1 MDSLMKAVSGL
12 KDRIV
17 KSPLERSVLEACS
30 DENWGSAN
38 TLLHDIAE
46 KTFNQEER
54 QTIMKTLWELLKS
67 PPKEWRRL
75 YKVLNLIEIL
85 MKFGSAPCLHEIQDE
100 AFKIRMLQDFSYREG
115 SEEKGIGVRDKSK
128 YICQML
134 NDKNFY
140 EEEKEKAKKTRS
152 KFSGVSSNTGY
163 TGKSDSSWRNDSY
176 DPYMSKSYQNE
187 SNYTRN
193 EPSHEFTRETG
204 YVEKRPPVEASDI
217 FRVPDVKPVRAE
229 VKTGVWQSDQGKVPV
244 TNKVI
249 KPLGTTSGPSVQ
261 SIFDVPSV
269 KKVHE
274 PAKVQDLLGDA
285 GFGGFVSAPQNDIFS
300 PSPSKLPNPPAPSFP
315 SIVSF
320 PPAPVSVPVSSP
332 NPIPTFQQGPLKTE
346 KPSTYN
352 NVLSGIFP
360 SNPSPFSQTAPNNL
374 SGVYLDP
381 KPSGSYPQ
389 QSQDF
394 TLLTGLYMPTNSVP
408 SPNPPHNQSNPIKP
422 NPTNQPMANSGLKVN
437 YNISNDSG
445 ATMEQIKLYGRTDF
459 SDFRA
464 APETMNKPKDLES
477 KLFNLDDL
485 QAGQPKPKE
494 IVKSRW

>member
-115 SEEKGIGVRDKSK
+115 SEEKGIGVRDKAK
-128 YICQML
+128 YICSML
-134 NDKNFY
+134 NDRNYY

-152 KFSGVSSNTGY
+152 KFSGMTSNTGY

-176 DPYMSKSYQNE
+176 DPYVSKSYQNE
-187 SNYTRN
+187 SSYTRS
-193 EPSHEFTRETG
+193 EPSREYTRETA
-204 YVEKRPPVEASDI
+204 YVEKKPSAEVSDI
-217 FRVPDVKPVRAE
+217 FKVPDVKPV
-229 VKTGVWQSDQGKVPV
+229 KTGVWQDDQKKAPV
-244 TNKVI
+244 VNMSI
-249 KPLGTTSGPSVQ
+249 KPLSSTSGPSVQ
-261 SIFDVPSV
+261 SIFDVPNV

-274 PAKVQDLLGDA
+274 PAKTQDLLGDA
-285 GFGGFVSAPQNDIFS
+285 GFGGFVSAPQNDIFPS
-300 PSPSKLPNPPAPSFP
+300 SPSKLPSPPAPSFP
-315 SIVSF
+315 SVTTF
-320 PPAPVSVPVSSP
+320 PPVS
-332 NPIPTFQQGPLKTE
+332 NPIGGFQSTPLQNE
-346 KPSTYN
+346 KPSSYT

-360 SNPSPFSQTAPNNL
+360 NNPSPFSQTTPVNYP
-374 SGVYLDP
+374 GTYIDP
-381 KPSGSYPQ
+381 KPSGSFPQ
-389 QSQDF
+389 QNQDF
-394 TLLTGLYMPTNSVP
+394 NLLTGLYMPTNSIQNQNI
-408 SPNPPHNQSNPIKP
+408 PNPNPIRP
-422 NPTNQPMANSGLKVN
+422 APTNQPMMNSGLKVN

-445 ATMEQIKLYGRTDF
+445 ATMSQIKLYGRTDF
-459 SDFRA
+459 SDFKA